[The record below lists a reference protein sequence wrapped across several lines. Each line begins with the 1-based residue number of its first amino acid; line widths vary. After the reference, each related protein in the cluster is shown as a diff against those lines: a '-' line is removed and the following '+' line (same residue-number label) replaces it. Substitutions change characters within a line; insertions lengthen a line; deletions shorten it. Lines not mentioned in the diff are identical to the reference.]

1 MSGLEV
7 FGAVAAIPTIV
18 KQLSQFINS
27 TKETIQAIR
36 KAVGK
41 YEELAQDLVSISKVI
56 DSAGEAIDRVVKEM
70 VKNEAAS
77 TSEEINFVSLIQQMD
92 RDIKT
97 AQRKLE
103 TLEPGSS
110 LKDRMNF
117 VMRCR
122 VEIEAVIGKVSQTG
136 MFLNIT
142 LVNLLMQ
149 AILEESSSN
158 SLKVSLINSGIQT
171 SLNET
176 LEAVKDAVKDVLNRP
191 ARSESPGPESST
203 ENQRMDGPSK
213 AGSIKST
220 ISEKSW
226 FKSRPKDSNQ
236 SLRQLALKVRNTF
249 TSSTSKSNRSQKLAE
264 SDDPAISPEPECISA
279 PGDTRT
285 SVYPTNANDGSSD
298 QEAQSRATENDVPLT
313 DMDSLM
319 QDNTADLGSPQ
330 AGLAVPDTQDQS
342 SFDRDENVQACCLDD
357 GNSRETDELG
367 TSANFMASN
376 TSGCINSPRLMDILR
391 NNRSTGKIS
400 HAHEPTDAVKQSWL
414 DNRSWVSAAIEK
426 EMSYR
431 VLVFQRPDNWIQ
443 LAILP
448 RDHDEATVLETPL
461 LQEMENTPLS
471 CHFDYIDS
479 NSRSLRIYFFTANEE
494 RLSICTVTFRPPFLV
509 RWSVMSFPHETG
521 DTLPPL
527 PGMGFFCST
536 DDRTISYA
544 SASGSL
550 VSLSETEAGKWIVQ
564 FFFEEYPVRH
574 GDQVTQRVR
583 VVTPERDEG
592 PCLYLRIYR
601 QGEST
606 THQFEGV
613 DDWDHFFHHSDKVE
627 TSKKDIHWQGL
638 TIDKTSIPYIPIDS
652 RSGIIGFLCRTVEN
666 EVYLIEGHPWN
677 NEQEEPTYIC
687 TVKPGSNFSF
697 SRNFNDFFFIS
708 VEGNLTRIR
717 VEVSESECIS
727 CSKPNRVF
735 HSSGN
740 SRQQLKDISYPGI
753 IRV

>member
-1 MSGLEV
+1 
-7 FGAVAAIPTIV
+7 
-18 KQLSQFINS
+18 
-27 TKETIQAIR
+27 
-36 KAVGK
+36 
-41 YEELAQDLVSISKVI
+41 
-56 DSAGEAIDRVVKEM
+56 
-70 VKNEAAS
+70 
-77 TSEEINFVSLIQQMD
+77 
-92 RDIKT
+92 
-97 AQRKLE
+97 
-103 TLEPGSS
+103 
-110 LKDRMNF
+110 
-117 VMRCR
+117 MRCR

-158 SLKVSLINSGIQT
+158 TLKVSLINSGIQT
-171 SLNET
+171 SLHET

-191 ARSESPGPESST
+191 ARSVSPGPESST
-203 ENQRMDGPSK
+203 EKQRIDGPSK
-213 AGSIKST
+213 AESIKST
-220 ISEKSW
+220 ISEKSR
-226 FKSRPKDSNQ
+226 FKSIGKDSNNTF
-236 SLRQLALKVRNTF
+236 RQLTSKLRKPF
-249 TSSTSKSNRSQKLAE
+249 TSSTPKSHRSDKLSE
-264 SDDPAISPEPECISA
+264 SDSPAIPPDPECDSA

-285 SVYPTNANDGSSD
+285 SGYPTNANDGSPD
-298 QEAQSRATENDVPLT
+298 QGTQSRATEKNAPLP
-313 DMDSLM
+313 DMDPLILE
-319 QDNTADLGSPQ
+319 DTADLGSPQ

-342 SFDRDENVQACCLDD
+342 SFDRDENAQACCLDD
-357 GNSRETDELG
+357 GKSRETDELG
-367 TSANFMASN
+367 TSANFMTSN

-400 HAHEPTDAVKQSWL
+400 HAHEPTDALKQSWL

-426 EMSYR
+426 EMSYG

-461 LQEMENTPLS
+461 LQAMENTPLS

-606 THQFEGV
+606 THQFE
-613 DDWDHFFHHSDKVE
+613 DADAWHHFFHRSDKVE

-638 TIDKTSIPYIPIDS
+638 TINETSIPYIPIHSQGD
-652 RSGIIGFLCRTVEN
+652 IIGFLCRTVEN
-666 EVYLIEGHPWN
+666 KGRGIGIGMYLMQPTEESLPLKRQLTAAARGH
-677 NEQEEPTYIC
+677 
-687 TVKPGSNFSF
+687 
-697 SRNFNDFFFIS
+697 FIP
-708 VEGNLTRIR
+708 RY
-717 VEVSESECIS
+717 
-727 CSKPNRVF
+727 
-735 HSSGN
+735 H
-740 SRQQLKDISYPGI
+740 
-753 IRV
+753 